1 MIKGKGP
8 DPYKEVEIFPY
19 ISSQLPQVSI
29 KYYIMKLKESKNSWG
44 AKAERGGL

>member
-1 MIKGKGP
+1 MIKAEEP

-29 KYYIMKLKESKNSWG
+29 ILS
-44 AKAERGGL
+44 L